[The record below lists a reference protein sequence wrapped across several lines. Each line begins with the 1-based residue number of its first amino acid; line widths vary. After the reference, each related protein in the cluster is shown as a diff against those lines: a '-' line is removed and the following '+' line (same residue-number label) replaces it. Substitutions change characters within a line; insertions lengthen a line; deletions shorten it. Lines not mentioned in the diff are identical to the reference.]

1 MNEHSRASMARTDI
15 TDEAAWAEAEGDPAR
30 YIEIM
35 RRNGTVEPSE
45 AQAPREKITN
55 HKIPGRVFP

>member
-1 MNEHSRASMARTDI
+1 MARTDI